1 MITARWHWRAVG
13 LLVFAVFAA
22 AAALRASGPSLA
34 ATPWGA
40 DYFPNVPVT
49 TQDGRTLRF
58 YDDLL
63 KGKSVAI
70 LLFYTSCQDICPLET
85 ANLVRVQKLFGER
98 MGKDI
103 FFYSI
108 AIDPWD
114 TPRENKAYAQKFGVG
129 PGWLFL
135 SGKEGDIQ
143 LIARKLG
150 LSRASDALSKDGHSA
165 SLMVGQVPTG
175 MWMRNSAL
183 DNPQFLAATIGN
195 FLGWKNAVADRS
207 YAEAR
212 PLEIDKGQFLFQS
225 RCQACHTIGEG
236 DRLGPDLM
244 GVTQRR
250 ERAWLSRYLAQPE
263 RMLAEGDP
271 VATSLFMKYKP
282 VRMPNLEL
290 GTEDIASLL
299 SYLEAR
305 TTKK

>member
-1 MITARWHWRAVG
+1 MIARRWRWRAVG
-13 LLVFAVFAA
+13 LAA
-22 AAALRASGPSLA
+22 IAGAAALRASGPSLA

-40 DYFPNVPVT
+40 DYFPNVPLT
-49 TQDGRTLRF
+49 TQDGKTLRF

-85 ANLVRVQKLFGER
+85 ANLVRLQKLFGER

-150 LSRASDALSKDGHSA
+150 LSRAGDALSKDGHSA

-250 ERAWLSRYLAQPE
+250 ERAWLARYLAQPE

-290 GTEDIASLL
+290 GTDDVASLL

-305 TTKK
+305 TAKK

>member
-1 MITARWHWRAVG
+1 MKV
-13 LLVFAVFAA
+13 LAA
-22 AAALRASGPSLA
+22 LAGAAALAAATLSFA
-34 ATPWGA
+34 ATPWGP

-49 TQDGRTLRF
+49 TQDGKTLRF

-70 LLFYTSCQDICPLET
+70 LLFYTSCQDTCPLET
-85 ANLVRVQKLFGER
+85 ANLVQVQKLFGDR

-114 TPRENKAYAQKFGVG
+114 TPKENKAYAQKFGVG

-135 SGKEGDIQ
+135 SGKEADIQ

-150 LSRASDALSKDGHSA
+150 LSRTSDVFNKDGHSA
-165 SLMVGQVPTG
+165 NLMVGNVADG
-175 MWMRNSAL
+175 MWMRNSAT
-183 DNPQFLAATIGN
+183 DNPQFLATTISN
-195 FLGWKNAVADRS
+195 FLGWKNTKPDRS

-212 PLEIDKGQFLFQS
+212 PLSIDKGQFLFQS
-225 RCQACHTIGEG
+225 RCQACHTVGEG
-236 DRLGPDLM
+236 DKLGPDLM

-250 ERAWLSRYLAQPE
+250 ERGWLTSYLAQPE
-263 RMLAEGDP
+263 KMLAEGDP
-271 VATSLFMKYKP
+271 IATSLFRKYKQ

-290 GTEDIASLL
+290 GTEDVAALL
-299 SYLEAR
+299 TYLEGRSPPQRA
-305 TTKK
+305 KN